1 MLNKISQCIAEE
13 TKNLPTLSGAKV
25 SSVNTDGT
33 INVYFPPDDTK
44 IFTNISNQTP
54 FNLQVGDSVELLLKD
69 GSYNNCWIVAKHQD
83 TFTGK
88 FSNSEDIENLVST
101 TEIDPVFASSPAY
114 LITEAD
120 ISKWDRAT
128 SVFPS
133 STVPKMDGTATVG
146 TETSYARGD
155 HIHPTDTTRQA
166 KITASG
172 ILKGD
177 GDGTVTSAVAGTDYA
192 EASHTHNASA
202 IVSGTLD
209 WDVLPTARIY
219 DATASRTANTVLAAP
234 NGSAGPA
241 SFRTLVAADIPSLN
255 YVPKVTSTDNAVV
268 RFNGTGGAIQNSG
281 VTIDDN
287 NVLLAPAIGT
297 STNTYI
303 EFPDGGGFRTTGST
317 QTGYLKITLPQSW
330 TDTMMSFKV
339 QMYQYNQNTSCE
351 FTIGGYNYS
360 SGSGT
365 WTNRPFAYS
374 IGKSDVQ
381 TYSNLTVRL
390 GHDGTK
396 CAIYIGEANTSWKYM
411 QVQVHDVIVGYNNY
425 EYDKWATGWSVGF
438 TTTLGTITA
447 TIENPCVSHYAT
459 TAGTAT
465 SATSATSATTATT
478 ASASGALNFVH
489 TNELLLG
496 NTNSQTRVWINYRR
510 VSGGATSGNTAITEY
525 HFGNGNAGTTGVT
538 LYAANFSGVAAKAT
552 AANVTTTANALAV
565 YSDTTG
571 TFSGKASGNGALY
584 ATAANGAWSVG
595 TLPAAQGG
603 TGKTTWTQYGVLYAS
618 ATNALANTAAG
629 TAGYL
634 LQSNGTAAPSWRTV
648 VDTTTA
654 KTAMNNDTGIPTG
667 RKVLHGIEYM
677 INRTTAVN
685 VADTAGYATYMARGI
700 ALGTSVP
707 STTPANGCLFGVYA
721 SS

>member
-1 MLNKISQCIAEE
+1 MTQTINKYADTMLNKISQCIAEE

-192 EASHTHNASA
+192 AASHTHNASA

-241 SFRTLVAADIPSLN
+241 SFRALVAADIPSLN
-255 YVPKVTSTDNAVV
+255 YVPKVTSTDNAIV
-268 RFNGTGGAIQNSG
+268 RFNGTAGTVQNST
-281 VTIDDN
+281 VTIDDTGNINAPYDN
-287 NVLLAPAIGT
+287 NFISHGNEFNIIPTISSDIEIHINHRQRGSNGAGRITKYHFKDGAGTTLA
-297 STNTYI
+297 
-303 EFPDGGGFRTTGST
+303 
-317 QTGYLKITLPQSW
+317 
-330 TDTMMSFKV
+330 
-339 QMYQYNQNTSCE
+339 
-351 FTIGGYNYS
+351 TIS
-360 SGSGT
+360 SGQFSG
-365 WTNRPFAYS
+365 NA
-374 IGKSDVQ
+374 
-381 TYSNLTVRL
+381 
-390 GHDGTK
+390 
-396 CAIYIGEANTSWKYM
+396 
-411 QVQVHDVIVGYNNY
+411 
-425 EYDKWATGWSVGF
+425 AT
-438 TTTLGTITA
+438 
-447 TIENPCVSHYAT
+447 
-459 TAGTAT
+459 
-465 SATSATSATTATT
+465 ATSATSATTASK
-478 ASASGALNFVH
+478 AN
-489 TNELLLG
+489 
-496 NTNSQTRVWINYRR
+496 
-510 VSGGATSGNTAITEY
+510 
-525 HFGNGNAGTTGVT
+525 
-538 LYAANFSGVAAKAT
+538 AANI
-552 AANVTTTANALAV
+552 TTTANAIAT
-565 YSDTTG
+565 YSNTTG
-571 TFSGKASGNGALY
+571 TFSTKATANGAAY
-584 ATAANGAWSVG
+584 ATAANGALTFG
-595 TLPAAQGG
+595 TLPIAQGG

-648 VDTTTA
+648 ADTTTA

-685 VADTAGYATYMARGI
+685 AADTTGFATYMARGI

>member
-1 MLNKISQCIAEE
+1 MTQTINKYADTMLNKISQCIAEE

-88 FSNSEDIENLVST
+88 FSNGEDIENLVST

-133 STVPKMDGTATVG
+133 STVPKMDGIATVG

-192 EASHTHNASA
+192 AASHTHNASA

-241 SFRTLVAADIPSLN
+241 SFRALVAADIPSLN
-255 YVPKVTSTDNAVV
+255 YVPKVTSTDNAIV
-268 RFNGTGGAIQNSG
+268 RFNGTAGTVQNST
-281 VTIDDN
+281 VTIDDTGNINAPYDN
-287 NVLLAPAIGT
+287 NFISHGNEFNIIPTISSDIEIHINHRQRGSNGAGRITKYHFKDGAGTTLA
-297 STNTYI
+297 
-303 EFPDGGGFRTTGST
+303 
-317 QTGYLKITLPQSW
+317 
-330 TDTMMSFKV
+330 
-339 QMYQYNQNTSCE
+339 
-351 FTIGGYNYS
+351 TIS
-360 SGSGT
+360 SGQFSG
-365 WTNRPFAYS
+365 NA
-374 IGKSDVQ
+374 
-381 TYSNLTVRL
+381 
-390 GHDGTK
+390 
-396 CAIYIGEANTSWKYM
+396 
-411 QVQVHDVIVGYNNY
+411 
-425 EYDKWATGWSVGF
+425 AT
-438 TTTLGTITA
+438 
-447 TIENPCVSHYAT
+447 
-459 TAGTAT
+459 
-465 SATSATSATTATT
+465 ATSATSATTASK
-478 ASASGALNFVH
+478 AN
-489 TNELLLG
+489 
-496 NTNSQTRVWINYRR
+496 
-510 VSGGATSGNTAITEY
+510 
-525 HFGNGNAGTTGVT
+525 
-538 LYAANFSGVAAKAT
+538 AANI
-552 AANVTTTANALAV
+552 TTTANAIAT
-565 YSDTTG
+565 YSNTTG
-571 TFSGKASGNGALY
+571 TFSTKATASGAAY
-584 ATAANGAWSVG
+584 ATAANGALTFG
-595 TLPAAQGG
+595 TLPVAQGG

-634 LQSNGTAAPSWRTV
+634 LQSNGTSAPSWRTV
-648 VDTTTA
+648 ADTTTA

-685 VADTAGYATYMARGI
+685 AADTTGFATYMARGI

>member
-1 MLNKISQCIAEE
+1 MTQTINKYADTMLNKISQCIAEE

-192 EASHTHNASA
+192 AASHTHNASA

-234 NGSAGPA
+234 NDSAGPA
-241 SFRTLVAADIPSLN
+241 SFRALVAADIPSLN
-255 YVPKVTSTDNAVV
+255 YIPKVTSSDNAVV
-268 RFNGTGGAIQNSG
+268 RFNGSGGAVQNSG
-281 VTIDDN
+281 VFVDDDN
-287 NVLLAPAIGT
+287 VLVAAAVSNDNG
-297 STNTYI
+297 TYI
-303 EFPDGGGFRTTGST
+303 EFPEGGALRSKAST
-317 QTGYLKITLPQSW
+317 STGYLKITLPQSW
-330 TDTMMSFKV
+330 TSTMMSFKV
-339 QMYQYNQNTSCE
+339 QMYQYSTNNSCE
-351 FTIGGYNYS
+351 YTICGYNYS

-365 WTNRPFAYS
+365 WTNSPTAYS
-374 IGKSDVQ
+374 IGKCDSQ
-381 TYSNLTVRL
+381 TYSNLKVQF
-390 GHDGTK
+390 GHD
-396 CAIYIGEANTSWKYM
+396 
-411 QVQVHDVIVGYNNY
+411 
-425 EYDKWATGWSVGF
+425 
-438 TTTLGTITA
+438 
-447 TIENPCVSHYAT
+447 
-459 TAGTAT
+459 
-465 SATSATSATTATT
+465 
-478 ASASGALNFVH
+478 
-489 TNELLLG
+489 
-496 NTNSQTRVWINYRR
+496 
-510 VSGGATSGNTAITEY
+510 
-525 HFGNGNAGTTGVT
+525 
-538 LYAANFSGVAAKAT
+538 
-552 AANVTTTANALAV
+552 
-565 YSDTTG
+565 
-571 TFSGKASGNGALY
+571 
-584 ATAANGAWSVG
+584 
-595 TLPAAQGG
+595 
-603 TGKTTWTQYGVLYAS
+603 
-618 ATNALANTAAG
+618 
-629 TAGYL
+629 
-634 LQSNGTAAPSWRTV
+634 
-648 VDTTTA
+648 
-654 KTAMNNDTGIPTG
+654 
-667 RKVLHGIEYM
+667 
-677 INRTTAVN
+677 
-685 VADTAGYATYMARGI
+685 
-700 ALGTSVP
+700 
-707 STTPANGCLFGVYA
+707 
-721 SS
+721 

>member
-1 MLNKISQCIAEE
+1 MTQTINKYADTMLNKISQCIAEE

-88 FSNSEDIENLVST
+88 FSNGEDIENLVST
-101 TEIDPVFASSPAY
+101 AEIDPVFASSPAY

-133 STVPKMDGTATVG
+133 STIPKMDGTATVG

-192 EASHTHNASA
+192 AASHTHNASA

-241 SFRTLVAADIPSLN
+241 SFRALVAADIPSLN
-255 YVPKVTSTDNAVV
+255 YVPKVTSTDNAIV
-268 RFNGTGGAIQNSG
+268 RFNGTAGTVQNST
-281 VTIDDN
+281 VTIDDTGNINAPYDN
-287 NVLLAPAIGT
+287 NFISHGNEFNIIPTISSDIEIHINHRQRGSNGAGRITKYHFKDGAGTTLA
-297 STNTYI
+297 
-303 EFPDGGGFRTTGST
+303 
-317 QTGYLKITLPQSW
+317 
-330 TDTMMSFKV
+330 
-339 QMYQYNQNTSCE
+339 
-351 FTIGGYNYS
+351 TIS
-360 SGSGT
+360 SGQFSG
-365 WTNRPFAYS
+365 NA
-374 IGKSDVQ
+374 
-381 TYSNLTVRL
+381 
-390 GHDGTK
+390 
-396 CAIYIGEANTSWKYM
+396 
-411 QVQVHDVIVGYNNY
+411 
-425 EYDKWATGWSVGF
+425 AT
-438 TTTLGTITA
+438 
-447 TIENPCVSHYAT
+447 
-459 TAGTAT
+459 
-465 SATSATSATTATT
+465 ATSATSATTASK
-478 ASASGALNFVH
+478 AN
-489 TNELLLG
+489 
-496 NTNSQTRVWINYRR
+496 
-510 VSGGATSGNTAITEY
+510 
-525 HFGNGNAGTTGVT
+525 
-538 LYAANFSGVAAKAT
+538 AANI
-552 AANVTTTANALAV
+552 TTTANAIAT
-565 YSDTTG
+565 YSNTTG
-571 TFSGKASGNGALY
+571 TFSTKATASGAAY
-584 ATAANGAWSVG
+584 ATAANGALTFG
-595 TLPAAQGG
+595 TLPVAQGG